1 MSDGNVLLSLDL
13 TRRDNYESLEFV
25 YPRTFNIFFDRFTSR
40 KNIILMNYVSA
51 SITFQ
56 RRIKKRK
63 YNGITNG
70 KISIIS
76 G

>member
-25 YPRTFNIFFDRFTSR
+25 YPRRFNIFFDRFTSR

-63 YNGITNG
+63 YNGITNA